1 MATSATAVATAAAAS
16 TSISSDSGA
25 FGIVSGIFKNYGPTV
40 INGLIIVSTISGQSV
55 SDAY

>member
-16 TSISSDSGA
+16 TSVSSDGGA
-25 FGIVSGIFKNYGPTV
+25 FGVLSGIFKNYGPTV

-55 SDAY
+55 SNVH